1 MSTENSN
8 INPDEN
14 TLPPETSEQ
23 INRGFWDLVYGL
35 SDFVRR
41 IFDLQSDLDREGTII
56 NIKNNKRMQG
66 ANVWLLVCSIMVASI
81 GLDLNSP
88 AVIIGAML
96 ISPLMSPILGVG
108 LAVGINDK
116 ETLFTSLRHFGIAIF
131 IALFTSFIYFS
142 ITPLGEMTNEINART
157 SPTLLDAF
165 VAVFGGLAGIVS
177 ASRKDKSNA
186 IPGVAIATALMPP
199 LCVAGFG
206 LASGKWGIFANSFYL
221 FFLNSVF
228 IALTTYFIVRFMR
241 FPLASYVN
249 KRDKTRT
256 TTIIAIFSLLIIL
269 PSAWI
274 LFGVVKDLQLKSE
287 VKYFMENKFNTEDR
301 SYLNHEIRTKDTIS
315 YVKVEYY
322 SKNNIPITQEEI
334 EAYQEELKIC
344 GLGYPILLPRS
355 TSNAQA
361 LLDKEFKDK
370 QEEQSNQIKSFL
382 EREKEKN
389 DEIQRLIAEKDS
401 IQNARTM
408 TTIVEEAKIFVPNLK
423 DIDLVQSR
431 FDDIPILLVKWED
444 DAYDSSFE
452 KKRLYDF
459 VKIKT
464 GMDTLVVY

>member
-8 INPDEN
+8 INPDKN
-14 TLPPETSEQ
+14 TIPPETSEQ

-35 SDFVRR
+35 SKFLRR
-41 IFDLQSDLDREGTII
+41 IFDLQGDLDREGTII

-131 IALFTSFIYFS
+131 IALTTSFIYFS
-142 ITPLGEMTNEINART
+142 ISPLGEMTNEISART

-256 TTIIAIFSLLIIL
+256 TTIIAVFSLLIIL

-274 LFGVVKDLQLKSE
+274 LFGVVKDLQMKSE

-301 SYLNHEIRTKDTIS
+301 SYLNHEIRIKDTIS

-334 EAYQEELKIC
+334 EAYQEELQIC
-344 GLGYPILLPRS
+344 GLGHPILLPKS

-361 LLDKEFKDK
+361 LIDKEFRDK

-389 DEIQRLIAEKDS
+389 IEIRRLIAEKDS

-423 DIDLVQSR
+423 DIDLVKSR